1 MGAESAG
8 EAVGYPD
15 AAGDEL
21 AVELAERG
29 SLATDGVSIVSAN
42 LGESGGEGLVAV
54 SHGYLADGE

>member
-1 MGAESAG
+1 M
-8 EAVGYPD
+8 
-15 AAGDEL
+15 DEL

-54 SHGYLADGE
+54 SHGYLADGG